1 MTEKI
6 NDAIEEKKPV
16 IALWSNHGEALD
28 RCANLLE
35 VLKEKGKKAV
45 YYSTCYEYPADSRL
59 CDQAQL
65 EYRPINGMA
74 VNFSAIKRSLLEG
87 VYIIVDLSCEP
98 NGYAKESFL
107 LALGSLRDSYE
118 GKLILILRESDLDL
132 LKNAEP
138 VTYILEVTKP
148 TIRDIKEHIHS
159 VTLGFTE
166 SEMNRLISALKGKH
180 YSELVAT
187 KDSIKNIVL
196 KVPGAWEHIVR
207 KGEKEKKPDLNSV
220 TGHNHVKAK
229 INRFITA
236 ISDGSKQL
244 IATPSRSVAM
254 LLVGPNGSGKT
265 TMAKSISGEIEK
277 CTGKRVH
284 YMEFRRETLYSE
296 FHSVSARKIHEFCQE
311 AISLALDGDVVVVF
325 FDEIDAV
332 FRSLNAHS
340 SGEEAGIINTLL
352 VDVATLATTDRICII
367 GATNR
372 PHEVDPRF
380 LRSGRVGITFYVG
393 LPDAKERRSYIR
405 KQIIGEISN
414 DLIEEIGGITKG
426 FSCADLLNLIQNADD
441 QRREA
446 GDDEFKL
453 EHFTDVMK
461 AGLACVTVNPEDE
474 LKLMDWVNTRNKST
488 WR

>member
-6 NDAIEEKKPV
+6 NNAIEEKKPV

-35 VLKEKGKKAV
+35 VLKKKGKKTV

-148 TIRDIKEHIHS
+148 TIRDIKDHIRS
-159 VTLGFTE
+159 ITLGFTE
-166 SEMNRLISALKGKH
+166 SEMDRLVSALKGKH

-187 KDSIKNIVL
+187 KDSVKNIVL
-196 KVPGAWEHIVR
+196 KVPGAWEHLVDSP
-207 KGEKEKKPDLNSV
+207 KKKIEVDLNDV
-220 TGHNHVKAK
+220 VGLGNVKEE
-229 INRFITA
+229 IERFIDS
-236 ISDGSKQL
+236 ICNDDESF
-244 IATPSRSVAM
+244 IRTPYKSASM
-254 LLVGPNGSGKT
+254 LLVGPPGSGKT
-265 TMAKSISGEIEK
+265 TIAKAVKGEINK
-277 CTGKRVH
+277 RTGRQVH
-284 YMEFRRETLYSE
+284 YMEFKREDLYSE
-296 FHSVSARKIHEFCQE
+296 YHSVSARQASSFCKE
-311 AISLALDGDVVVVF
+311 AMALASDGEYVVIF
-325 FDEIDAV
+325 FDEVDSI
-332 FRSLNAHS
+332 FRHLNGNS
-340 SGEEAGIINTLL
+340 SGETASIINTLL
-352 VDVATLATTDRICII
+352 VNIANLATSERICLI

-372 PHEVDPRF
+372 PQDIDYRF
-380 LRSGRVGITFYVG
+380 LRSGRMDTVFYAG
-393 LPDAKERRSYIR
+393 LPKAGERRSYIR
-405 KQIIGEISN
+405 KQIVKGIN
-414 DLIEEIGGITKG
+414 TDLIKELGELTEG
-426 FSCADLLNLIQNADD
+426 FSCADLLRLIQRAENN
-441 QRREA
+441 RRKA
-446 GDDEFKL
+446 KDSEFKI
-453 EHFTDVMK
+453 EHFTVVLDQGIVCATVDIDDEHQLK
-461 AGLACVTVNPEDE
+461 A
-474 LKLMDWVNTRNKST
+474 WVENRKN
-488 WR
+488 RR